1 LTAEK
6 HITYNVTFSAPEEIA
21 MTYDLVIRGGSV
33 VDGTGLPAYTA
44 DVAILGGRIAAIG
57 RIEGEARRTVD
68 ADGLVVAPGFIDVHT
83 HYDVQL
89 DWDPVASPA
98 MQHGVTTVLTGNC
111 GFTLYP
117 ARPDDVDWLTGML
130 TRVEGMSREAMR
142 EGFRWS
148 GGGFAD
154 YWRRL
159 EGKLALNVGGY
170 VGHSAVRRYVMGDA
184 ASERAATPAEIAAMK
199 QLVRAAM
206 REGAVGF
213 STSQL
218 DIHVGADGRGVPSN
232 FAAPEEITE
241 LCSVLAQFPYGAIEI
256 IPRSHPIGHD
266 DADRALL
273 YAIARASGKPVEIG
287 PLGPTPDAPMA
298 WQRTLEF
305 TREARAK
312 GVRIHPQFTSQ
323 RLGLHLR
330 LADTF
335 IFDEMPSW
343 LGALQGTIAERCH
356 KLADRALRDRLRH
369 ELVSVQRAAPFP
381 IEILEVEHVRDAK
394 NRSWVGKSSA
404 ELAHER
410 GGDALDAFL
419 DVSIAEDLA
428 TGWRTRPN
436 PAAQAFITNVVR
448 ESVLDPLVMAGS
460 SDGGAHLASFTGADY
475 TTLLLADWVPGTIS
489 LEHAVWRLAG
499 MPAAV
504 HGLRDRGVIRTDARA
519 DLVLFDHANLGASE
533 HTVVADFPA
542 GTERYYVDAHGYE
555 MVLVN
560 GVPAMERGKHTGA
573 LPGEVLRGA

>member
-1 LTAEK
+1 
-6 HITYNVTFSAPEEIA
+6 
-21 MTYDLVIRGGSV
+21 MTYDLVIRGGNV
-33 VDGTGLPAYTA
+33 VDGTGLPGFTA
-44 DVAILGGRIAAIG
+44 DVAVQGGRIAAIG
-57 RIEGEARRTVD
+57 RVSGDARRVVD
-68 ADGLVVAPGFIDVHT
+68 ADGLVVTPGFIDVHT

-117 ARPDDVDWLTGML
+117 AKPEDVDWLTGML

-142 EGFRWS
+142 EGFRWK

-184 ASERAATPAEIAAMK
+184 ASERAATPAEIHAMK
-199 QLVRAAM
+199 ELVRAAM

-218 DIHVGADGRGVPSN
+218 DLHVGADGRGVPSN
-232 FAAPEEITE
+232 YATAEEITE
-241 LCSVLAQFPYGAIEI
+241 LCAVLAEFPYGAVEI
-256 IPRSHPIGHD
+256 IPRSHAIGHD
-266 DADRALL
+266 DADRALI
-273 YAIARASGKPVEIG
+273 YAIANASGKPVEIG

-305 TREARAK
+305 MREARAR

-330 LADTF
+330 LSDTF
-335 IFDEMPSW
+335 VFDEMPNW
-343 LGALQGTIAERCH
+343 LGALQGPIPERCR

-369 ELVSVQRAAPFP
+369 DLVSIQRAAPFP
-381 IEILEVEHVRDAK
+381 IEVLEVEHVRDAK
-394 NRSWVGKSSA
+394 NHTWVGRSSV
-404 ELAHER
+404 ELAAER

-419 DVSIAEDLA
+419 DCSIAEDLA

-436 PAAQAFITNVVR
+436 PAAQAFIENVVR
-448 ESVLDPLVMAGS
+448 ESVREPLVMAGS

-475 TTLLLADWVPGTIS
+475 TTRLLTDWVPGTIS

-504 HGLRDRGVIRTDARA
+504 HGLHDRGVVRTGAVA
-519 DLVLFDHANLGASE
+519 DLTLFDLSNLSAGE

-542 GTERYYVDAHGYE
+542 GTERYYVDAKGYE
-555 MVLVN
+555 MVIVN
-560 GVPAMERGKHTGA
+560 GVPAMEHGKPTGA
-573 LPGEVLRGA
+573 LPGAVLRGA

>member
-1 LTAEK
+1 
-6 HITYNVTFSAPEEIA
+6 
-21 MTYDLVIRGGSV
+21 
-33 VDGTGLPAYTA
+33 
-44 DVAILGGRIAAIG
+44 
-57 RIEGEARRTVD
+57 
-68 ADGLVVAPGFIDVHT
+68 
-83 HYDVQL
+83 
-89 DWDPVASPA
+89 
-98 MQHGVTTVLTGNC
+98 
-111 GFTLYP
+111 
-117 ARPDDVDWLTGML
+117 ML

-170 VGHSAVRRYVMGDA
+170 VGHSAVRRYAMGDA
-184 ASERAATPAEIAAMK
+184 ASERAATPAEIEAMK
-199 QLVRAAM
+199 ELVRAAM

-241 LCSVLAQFPYGAIEI
+241 LCSVLAEFPYGAVEI
-256 IPRSHPIGHD
+256 IPRSHSIGHD

-305 TREARAK
+305 MREARAQ

-335 IFDEMPSW
+335 VFDEMPAW
-343 LGALQGTIAERCH
+343 LARAPGHRSPSAAASSPTPRC
-356 KLADRALRDRLRH
+356 ATGCATSSRASSARRR
-369 ELVSVQRAAPFP
+369 SRSRSSRSSTCATRRTARGSAARAASSPP
-381 IEILEVEHVRDAK
+381 SAAAT
-394 NRSWVGKSSA
+394 RSTRSSTCRSPRISRRA
-404 ELAHER
+404 GAR
-410 GGDALDAFL
+410 G
-419 DVSIAEDLA
+419 
-428 TGWRTRPN
+428 PN
-436 PAAQAFITNVVR
+436 PAAQEFIANVVR
-448 ESVLDPLVMAGS
+448 ESVLEPLVMAGS

-475 TTLLLADWVPGTIS
+475 TTLLLTDWVPDPIS

-504 HGLRDRGVIRTDARA
+504 HGLVDRGVIRTGAKA
-519 DLVLFDHANLGASE
+519 DLVLFDLPNLSAGE
-533 HTVVADFPA
+533 HTVVRDFPA
-542 GTERYYVDAHGYE
+542 GTERYYVDAQGYE
-555 MVLVN
+555 MVIVN
-560 GVPAMERGKHTGA
+560 GVPAMEHGKPTGA

>member
-1 LTAEK
+1 MA
-6 HITYNVTFSAPEEIA
+6 
-21 MTYDLVIRGGSV
+21 YDLVIRGGNV
-33 VDGTGLPAYTA
+33 VDGTGLPGFTA
-44 DVAILGGRIAAIG
+44 DVAVRDGRIAAIG
-57 RIEGEARRTVD
+57 RVEGEAQRTVD

-117 ARPDDVDWLTGML
+117 AKPEDVDWLTGML

-142 EGFRWS
+142 EGFRFG

-170 VGHSAVRRYVMGDA
+170 VGHSAVRRYAMGDA
-184 ASERAATPAEIAAMK
+184 ASERAATPTEIETMK
-199 QLVRAAM
+199 ELVRAAM

-241 LCSVLAQFPYGAIEI
+241 LCSVLAEFPYGAVEI
-256 IPRSHPIGHD
+256 IPRSHSIGHD

-273 YAIARASGKPVEIG
+273 YAVARASGKPVEIG

-305 TREARAK
+305 MREARAQ

-323 RLGLHLR
+323 QLGLHLR

-335 IFDEMPSW
+335 VFDEMPSW
-343 LGALQGTIAERCH
+343 LSALQGPIPERCRV
-356 KLADRALRDRLRH
+356 LADPALRDRLRH
-369 ELVSVQRAAPFP
+369 ELKSVQRAAPFP
-381 IEILEVEHVRDAK
+381 IEVLEVEFARDEK
-394 NRSWVGKSSA
+394 NRAWIGRSSG
-404 ELAHER
+404 ELAAER

-436 PAAQAFITNVVR
+436 PAAQEFIAKVVR
-448 ESVLDPLVMAGS
+448 ASVLEPLVMAGS

-475 TTLLLADWVPGTIS
+475 TTRLLTDWVPDPIS

-504 HGLRDRGVIRTDARA
+504 HGLVDRGVIRTGAKA
-519 DLVLFDHANLGASE
+519 DLVLIDLETPWVVEPERLRSKSKNTPFDAARLQGRALL
-533 HTVVADFPA
+533 TFVA
-542 GTERYYVDAHGYE
+542 GR
-555 MVLVN
+555 LVYN
-560 GVPAMERGKHTGA
+560 YADSSGP
-573 LPGEVLRGA
+573 

>member
-1 LTAEK
+1 M
-6 HITYNVTFSAPEEIA
+6 S
-21 MTYDLVIRGGSV
+21 YDLVIRGGNV
-33 VDGTGLPAYTA
+33 VDGTGLPAFTA
-44 DVAILGGRIAAIG
+44 DVAVQDGRIAAIG
-57 RIEGEARRTVD
+57 RVDGGAQREVD
-68 ADGLVVAPGFIDVHT
+68 ADGLLVAPGFIDVHT

-117 ARPDDVDWLTGML
+117 AKPEDVEWLTGML

-170 VGHSAVRRYVMGDA
+170 VGHSAVRRYAMGDA
-184 ASERAATPAEIAAMK
+184 ASERAATPAEIEAMK
-199 QLVRAAM
+199 ELVRVAI

-218 DIHVGADGRGVPSN
+218 DLHVGDDGRGVPSN
-232 FAAPEEITE
+232 FATPEEIIE
-241 LCSVLAQFPYGAIEI
+241 LCSVLAEFPYGAVEI
-256 IPRSHPIGHD
+256 IPRTHAQGHD

-305 TREARAK
+305 MREARAQ

-323 RLGLHLR
+323 QMGLHLR

-335 IFDEMPSW
+335 VFDEMPAW
-343 LGALQGTIAERCH
+343 LGALQGPIAERCR
-356 KLADRALRDRLRH
+356 KLADPALRDRMRH
-369 ELVSVQRAAPFP
+369 DLETVQRAAPFP
-381 IEILEVEHVRDAK
+381 IEILEVEHVRDPAH
-394 NRSWVGKSSA
+394 RDWVGRSTI
-404 ELAHER
+404 ELAKER

-436 PAAQAFITNVVR
+436 PAAEEFIANVVR
-448 ESVLDPLVMAGS
+448 TSVLEPLVMAGS

-475 TTLLLADWVPGTIS
+475 TTRLLTDWVPDPIS

-504 HGLRDRGVIRTDARA
+504 HGLVDRGVIRTGANA
-519 DLVLFDHANLGASE
+519 DLVLIDLPNLAASE
-533 HTVVADFPA
+533 HTVVRDFPA
-542 GTERYYVDAHGYE
+542 GTERYYVDAQGYE
-555 MVLVN
+555 MVIVN
-560 GVPAMERGKHTGA
+560 GVVAMQHGKPTGA
-573 LPGEVLRGA
+573 MPGQVLRGA